1 MKQNELYKP
10 GKAIKALFKHSATCG
25 HPILGCTDIN
35 TDMGIRHNGNNE
47 AEWKT
52 GFANVLIMEDLR
64 NNGGGEGS
72 FFRLRNLLPLPP
84 ETFDFQGFPVLLL
97 L

>member
-1 MKQNELYKP
+1 
-10 GKAIKALFKHSATCG
+10 
-25 HPILGCTDIN
+25 
-35 TDMGIRHNGNNE
+35 MGIRHNGNNE

-52 GFANVLIMEDLR
+52 GFADLLIMEDLR
-64 NNGGGEGS
+64 NNGGGEGP